1 MEWKNIIGGV
11 CLVIFGAMMGRSS
24 PINNQSH
31 AKNNVNIIQENPG
44 KNRNLPE
51 ISGKNRNFQDFTVK
65 FVDINNS
72 DLATIKSLPGIG
84 DKKAKEIIDRRNK
97 VKFTS
102 IYQLLEEGIL
112 GVESFERNKDLI
124 IAGD

>member
-11 CLVIFGAMMGRSS
+11 ALLILGAMMGRSS
-24 PINNQSH
+24 PINNQSNSE
-31 AKNNVNIIQENPG
+31 NNVTINQ
-44 KNRNLPE
+44 E
-51 ISGKNRNFQDFTVK
+51 ISGKNLKNPEKTGK
-65 FVDINNS
+65 FADINNS
-72 DLATIKSLPGIG
+72 DLSTLKSLPGIG
-84 DKKAKEIIDRRNK
+84 EKKAQEIITRRDK

-102 IYQLLEEGIL
+102 IHQLLEEGIL